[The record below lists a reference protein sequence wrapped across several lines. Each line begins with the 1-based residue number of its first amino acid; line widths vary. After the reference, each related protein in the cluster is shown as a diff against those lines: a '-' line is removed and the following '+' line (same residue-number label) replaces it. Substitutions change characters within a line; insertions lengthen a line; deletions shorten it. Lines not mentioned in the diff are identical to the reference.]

1 MPMPQQELQ
10 EITNAE
16 LYRNQMQIRNDIKD
30 ADSRIQ
36 KLEARVNYLFGA
48 MGVLVIVIN
57 ILDLVTH
64 HTP

>member
-1 MPMPQQELQ
+1 
-10 EITNAE
+10 
-16 LYRNQMQIRNDIKD
+16 MQIRNDIKD